1 MFEKILVPV
10 DLSEPS
16 RTAFGHALSFAA
28 AFGSSV
34 ELVHVVE
41 LIEPTH
47 PPFWSRELSLANEL
61 HSRAARAAEASLAE
75 LIPTLAAP
83 PGVPVSSRVLSGTL
97 PGTLVDHAAAAGA
110 GLIVVASHGRT
121 GLARWLLG
129 SVSERLLRS
138 APCPVLVARGGSATG
153 QPRMANIMVAVD
165 LSEHSRR
172 ALSVAASIAE
182 RFRAKLR
189 VLYVWA
195 APFYGEG
202 AEQYSG
208 LFERIR
214 EQARAELDEFVA
226 SSGVSVSV
234 ELESTI
240 VSGTPSAEILDWARH
255 GQPDLLVLGTHG
267 RGGIKRLVLG
277 SVAEATA
284 RYSQCATLV
293 VNS

>member
-10 DLSEPS
+10 DFSEAS
-16 RTAFGHALSFAA
+16 RTSFGHALSFAA
-28 AFGSSV
+28 AFGSSI

-41 LIEPTH
+41 LVEPTQ
-47 PPFWSRELSLANEL
+47 PAFWSRELSLANEL
-61 HSRAARAAEASLAE
+61 HSRAARAAEASLRE
-75 LIPTLAAP
+75 LVPLLALP
-83 PGVPVSSRVLSGTL
+83 PGVAVSTRVLSGTL
-97 PGTLVDHAAAAGA
+97 PGTLVDHAAAAGS
-110 GLIVVASHGRT
+110 GLIVVATHGRG

-138 APCPVLVARGGSATG
+138 APCPVLVARNGSASA
-153 QPRMANIMVAVD
+153 QPRMAHILVAVD

-182 RFRAKLR
+182 RFGAKLR
-189 VLYVWA
+189 VLYVSA

-214 EQARAELDEFVA
+214 GQARTELDELVA
-226 SSGVSVSV
+226 SSGVPTSIL
-234 ELESTI
+234 LESTI

-255 GQPDLLVLGTHG
+255 SQPDLLVLGTHG

-293 VNS
+293 VN